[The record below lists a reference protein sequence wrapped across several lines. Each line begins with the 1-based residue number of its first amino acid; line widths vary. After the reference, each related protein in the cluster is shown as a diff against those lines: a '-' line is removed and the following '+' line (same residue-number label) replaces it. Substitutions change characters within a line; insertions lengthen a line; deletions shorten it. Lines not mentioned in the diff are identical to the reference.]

1 MKKRSFVGLISVAL
15 AMVMLCSVFLSGC
28 GLFGGD
34 NNNDD
39 NNNTTP
45 TEYTIQYTDDVGTHT
60 LTVTDGAT
68 YSLEVI
74 PERTG
79 YDFLGLFDAEVGGT
93 QYVTENGSSLAP
105 FTDKKNMVLFPQF
118 AAKEYTV
125 VLDYQGAAV
134 TGQRSLTVKYN
145 EKLPELPKNLSKE
158 HSVFAG
164 WYTEENCG
172 GTQVADAYGL
182 IPDKSTLNESLFD
195 IDGAGEYLYLYAGF
209 DVETFTVTFNFGNGI
224 PSEEVEVEYNTPI
237 SEVVPETRNS
247 EGQAVLSWSKT
258 SSGEQIFTGNITDDI
273 VLYATEW
280 APVIEL
286 DLNGGEGKNAV
297 VAREGATVAL
307 PTPVRENYKFLHWET
322 MSGEEANITKMPADG
337 AQLKAVWQAMLVFD
351 ENGGT
356 EVNDISQE
364 AGTAIT
370 LPTPEKEGFIFAGWY
385 NADEEKYES
394 KSMPSASVELKA
406 GWYQAKTK
414 EKVFLPEGENSSV
427 IYDSVPVFLSK
438 YRINLAEDVSEFDWT
453 IGGFISFTFHADIR
467 HAYYDNHTSW
477 GTDPSTLLYATN
489 EHFLYYS
496 QEQASDTYLLGS
508 NTLNHGNNRVN
519 TTFTGMDWTTTLNIP
534 SNGIIYIALASDKK
548 VYDGGVG
555 GYEVGWRMTNFYV
568 TIHYPD
574 TTNLYL

>member
-1 MKKRSFVGLISVAL
+1 MKKRFTGLIGVAL
-15 AMVMLCSVFLSGC
+15 AMAMLCSLVLSGC
-28 GLFGGD
+28 GIFGGG
-34 NNNDD
+34 NNN
-39 NNNTTP
+39 NNNNNKDEQTTP

-60 LTVTDGAT
+60 IKVTDGAT
-68 YSLEVI
+68 YALEVL

-93 QYVTENGSSLAP
+93 QYVTANGSSLAP
-105 FTDKKNMVLFPQF
+105 FTDKKNIVLFPHF
-118 AAKEYTV
+118 SAKEYTV

-172 GTQVADAYGL
+172 GTQVADGYGL

-195 IDGAGEYLYLYAGF
+195 IKGAGEYLYLYAGF
-209 DVETFTVTFNFGNGI
+209 DVETFKVTFNFGSGI

-237 SEVVPETRNS
+237 ADVVPETRNS

-258 SSGEQIFTGNITDDI
+258 SSGDQIFTGNVTDDI

-297 VAREGATVAL
+297 IAREGATVAL

-322 MSGEEANITKMPADG
+322 MSGDEAEITKMPADG

-356 EVNDISQE
+356 EVKDISQE

-370 LPTPEKEGFIFAGWY
+370 LPTPEKEGFVFAGWY
-385 NADEEKYES
+385 TADEEKYES
-394 KSMPSASVELKA
+394 KSMPSASIELKA
-406 GWYQAKTK
+406 GWYQAKTESIVIK
-414 EKVFLPEGENSSV
+414 KYSTDEDDWAYGRVYNTGDTYGPTADWRCDLDLSNYIPANGATINITLHYQMKINNSKYICEAGFYLYDGSNVSEANFLTSKT
-427 IYDSVPVFLSK
+427 DSVTK
-438 YRINLAEDVSEFDWT
+438 E
-453 IGGFISFTFHADIR
+453 
-467 HAYYDNHTSW
+467 
-477 GTDPSTLLYATN
+477 
-489 EHFLYYS
+489 
-496 QEQASDTYLLGS
+496 
-508 NTLNHGNNRVN
+508 
-519 TTFTGMDWTTTLNIP
+519 TFTSYTFSTTLNMR
-534 SNGIIYIALASDKK
+534 SDILYLCYYVKK
-548 VYDGGVG
+548 TDGVRGQT
-555 GYEVGWRMTNFYV
+555 YCYWTDSWLELT
-568 TIHYPD
+568 YPD

>member
-1 MKKRSFVGLISVAL
+1 MKKKRFVGLISVAL

-28 GLFGGD
+28 GLFGAD
-34 NNNDD
+34 NNNDN

-93 QYVTENGSSLAP
+93 QYVTANGSSLAP

-134 TGQRSLTVKYN
+134 TGQRSLTVKYD

-182 IPDKSTLNESLFD
+182 IPDKSTLNESLFEIEGTD
-195 IDGAGEYLYLYAGF
+195 EYLYLYAGF
-209 DVETFTVTFNFGNGI
+209 DVEKFTVTFNFGNGI
-224 PSEEVEVEYNTPI
+224 PSEEVDVEYNTPI

-247 EGQAVLSWSKT
+247 EGKAVLSWSKT
-258 SSGEQIFTGNITDDI
+258 SSGDQIFTGNITDDT
-273 VLYATEW
+273 VLYAVEW

-286 DLNGGEGKNAV
+286 DLNGGEGADPV
-297 VAREGATVAL
+297 IARERAPVAL

-322 MSGEEANITKMPADG
+322 MSGEEANITSMPAGG

-356 EVNDISQE
+356 EVKDISQE

-385 NADEEKYES
+385 TADEEKYES
-394 KSMPSASVELKA
+394 KSMPAASVDLKA
-406 GWYQAKTK
+406 GWYETK
-414 EKVFLPEGENSSV
+414 EMQKVFIDSTESLKLNLLEWFSPRQKTYEINLNTILGIEEFKNITPLIHVDINFSSKSDVDDTYKSYVKVFLTKTVDINSASL
-427 IYDSVPVFLSK
+427 YMQEDFLS
-438 YRINLAEDVSEFDWT
+438 
-453 IGGFISFTFHADIR
+453 GGSSAWQKREIETDITLYNGVFFITFQANEENGGEPNRNMYISDFYI
-467 HAYYDNHTSW
+467 
-477 GTDPSTLLYATN
+477 TL
-489 EHFLYYS
+489 
-496 QEQASDTYLLGS
+496 
-508 NTLNHGNNRVN
+508 
-519 TTFTGMDWTTTLNIP
+519 
-534 SNGIIYIALASDKK
+534 
-548 VYDGGVG
+548 
-555 GYEVGWRMTNFYV
+555 
-568 TIHYPD
+568 HYPD
-574 TTNLYL
+574 TSNLYL

>member
-1 MKKRSFVGLISVAL
+1 MKKKRFVGLISVAL

-28 GLFGGD
+28 GLFGAD

-93 QYVTENGSSLAP
+93 QYVTANGSSLAP

-134 TGQRSLTVKYN
+134 TGQRSLTVKYD

-182 IPDKSTLNESLFD
+182 IPDKSTLNESLFEIEGTD
-195 IDGAGEYLYLYAGF
+195 EYLYLYAGF
-209 DVETFTVTFNFGNGI
+209 DVEKFTVTFNFGNGI
-224 PSEEVEVEYNTPI
+224 PSEEVDVEYNTPI

-247 EGQAVLSWSKT
+247 EGKAVLSWSKT
-258 SSGEQIFTGNITDDI
+258 SSGDQIFTGNITDDT
-273 VLYATEW
+273 VLYAVEW

-286 DLNGGEGKNAV
+286 DLNGGEGADAV
-297 VAREGATVAL
+297 IARERAPVAL

-322 MSGEEANITKMPADG
+322 MSGEEANITSMPAGG

-356 EVNDISQE
+356 EVKDISQE

-385 NADEEKYES
+385 TADEEKYES
-394 KSMPSASVELKA
+394 KSMPAASVDLKA
-406 GWYQAKTK
+406 GWYETK
-414 EKVFLPEGENSSV
+414 EMQKVFIDSTESLKLNLLEWFSPRQKTYEINLNTILGIEEFKNITPLIHVDINFSSKSDVDDTYKSYVKVFLTKTVDINSASL
-427 IYDSVPVFLSK
+427 YMQEDFLS
-438 YRINLAEDVSEFDWT
+438 
-453 IGGFISFTFHADIR
+453 GGSSAWQKREIETDITLYNGVFFITFQANEENGGEPNRNMYISDFYI
-467 HAYYDNHTSW
+467 
-477 GTDPSTLLYATN
+477 TL
-489 EHFLYYS
+489 
-496 QEQASDTYLLGS
+496 
-508 NTLNHGNNRVN
+508 
-519 TTFTGMDWTTTLNIP
+519 
-534 SNGIIYIALASDKK
+534 
-548 VYDGGVG
+548 
-555 GYEVGWRMTNFYV
+555 
-568 TIHYPD
+568 HYPD
-574 TTNLYL
+574 TSNLYL